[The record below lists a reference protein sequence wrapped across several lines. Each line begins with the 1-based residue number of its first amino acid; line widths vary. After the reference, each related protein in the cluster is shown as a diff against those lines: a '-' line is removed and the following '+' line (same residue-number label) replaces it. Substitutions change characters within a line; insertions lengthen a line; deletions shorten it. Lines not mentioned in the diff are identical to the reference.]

1 MDSEMIYF
9 PIFQR
14 KERHKHAAES
24 KNVSVRYRGAA
35 GNAVDHVSF
44 GIEENQIVSI
54 VGHNGAGKSTL
65 IQAIMQNL
73 SYEGDIAYGFN
84 RSELYKQVRVQTQTS
99 TFEKNAKVKDI
110 VKLYIELLDSEDNVD
125 ELLNSV
131 QMLPF
136 KNSFL
141 EKLSGGEKQK
151 IAVLLAT
158 IGSPKLI
165 ILDELTTGLD
175 VMSRRMIW
183 DLLTKI
189 RKEKGVGILL
199 TSHFLDEVEYLSDY
213 VIVLERGAVKLTGTV
228 RDIVDDAFDGS
239 KLATCLTDASFR
251 FSDLNYEYTLH
262 KNKVSIPYREAVERE
277 VFENLKACGGYDIQL
292 QQRTFEEAFLKMV
305 GYELDEKGA
314 TK

>member
-1 MDSEMIYF
+1 MKGADQMLLNLKDVSIRY
-9 PIFQR
+9 
-14 KERHKHAAES
+14 HKAD
-24 KNVSVRYRGAA
+24 K
-35 GNAVDHVSF
+35 NAVTQVSF
-44 GIEENQIVSI
+44 FIEENSIVSI

-73 SYEGDIAYGFN
+73 NYAGSITYGFN
-84 RSELYKQVRVQTQTS
+84 KNELYKYIRVQTQTS

-110 VKLYIELLDSEDNVD
+110 IQLYIELLDSQETVD
-125 ELLNSV
+125 ELLQSV

-136 KNSFL
+136 KNSYL

-158 IGSPKLI
+158 IGNPKLI

-183 DLLTKI
+183 DLLNKI
-189 RKEKGVGILL
+189 RKEKGVSILL

-213 VIVLERGAVKLTGTV
+213 VIVMEQGTIKLQGTV
-228 RDIVDDAFDGS
+228 RDIIDDAFAKQ
-239 KLATCLTDASFR
+239 KLATCLVDSSFR
-251 FSDLNYEYTLH
+251 FS
-262 KNKVSIPYREAVERE
+262 
-277 VFENLKACGGYDIQL
+277 NLKYAYKQQSNKLLIEYKEDNEKDVFDNLKICGGYDIQL
-292 QQRTFEEAFLKMV
+292 QQRTFEDAFLKMI
-305 GYELDEKGA
+305 GYELTEKGE

>member
-1 MDSEMIYF
+1 MLLNLKDVSIRY
-9 PIFQR
+9 
-14 KERHKHAAES
+14 HKAD
-24 KNVSVRYRGAA
+24 K
-35 GNAVDHVSF
+35 NAVTGVSF
-44 GIEENQIVSI
+44 SIENHSIVSI

-73 SYEGDIAYGFN
+73 NYAGSITYGFDKN
-84 RSELYKQVRVQTQTS
+84 ELYKYIRVQTQTS

-110 VKLYIELLDSEDNVD
+110 IQLYIELLDSQETVD
-125 ELLNSV
+125 ELLQSV

-136 KNSFL
+136 KNAYL

-158 IGSPKLI
+158 IGNPKLI

-183 DLLTKI
+183 DLLNKI
-189 RKEKGVGILL
+189 HKEKGVSILL

-213 VIVLERGAVKLTGTV
+213 VIVMEQGTIKLQGTV
-228 RDIVDDAFDGS
+228 RDIINNAFAKQ
-239 KLATCLTDASFR
+239 KLATCLVDSSFR
-251 FSDLNYEYTLH
+251 FT
-262 KNKVSIPYREAVERE
+262 
-277 VFENLKACGGYDIQL
+277 NLKYAYKQQSNKLMIEYKEEQEKDVFDNLKISGGYDIQL
-292 QQRTFEEAFLKMV
+292 QQRTFEDAFLRV
-305 GYELDEKGA
+305 IGYELDERGE

>member
-1 MDSEMIYF
+1 MILTL
-9 PIFQR
+9 QD
-14 KERHKHAAES
+14 
-24 KNVSVRYRGAA
+24 VSVRYHKANT
-35 GNAVDHVSF
+35 NAVTKVSF
-44 GIEENQIVSI
+44 SVEDNRIVSI

-73 SYEGDIAYGFN
+73 NYEGSITYGF
-84 RSELYKQVRVQTQTS
+84 SKKDLYKYIRVQTQTS

-110 VKLYIELLDSEDNVD
+110 VQLYIELLDSQETVD
-125 ELLNSV
+125 ELLQSI

-136 KNSFL
+136 KNSYL

-158 IGSPKLI
+158 IGNPKLI

-183 DLLTKI
+183 DLLNKI
-189 RKEKGVGILL
+189 RKEKGVSILL

-213 VIVLERGAVKLTGTV
+213 VIVLEQGKVKLQGTV
-228 RDIVDDAFDGS
+228 PDIIGNAFAMH
-239 KLATCLTDASFR
+239 KLATCLVDSSFR
-251 FSDLNYEYTLH
+251 FSSLKYAYKQQN
-262 KNKVSIPYREAVERE
+262 NKLMIEYREEDEKE
-277 VFENLKACGGYDIQL
+277 VYDHLKICGGYDIQL
-292 QQRTFEEAFLKMV
+292 QNRTFEDAFLKII
-305 GYELDEKGA
+305 GYELDEKGD

>member
-1 MDSEMIYF
+1 MILNVQDVSIRY
-9 PIFQR
+9 
-14 KERHKHAAES
+14 HKAY
-24 KNVSVRYRGAA
+24 K
-35 GNAVDHVSF
+35 NAVTKASF
-44 GIEENQIVSI
+44 TIEDNSIVSI

-73 SYEGDIAYGFN
+73 NYAGSITYGFN
-84 RSELYKQVRVQTQTS
+84 KKELYKHIRVQTQTS

-110 VKLYIELLDSEDNVD
+110 VQLYIELLDSRETVD
-125 ELLNSV
+125 ELLQSV

-136 KNSFL
+136 KNSYL

-158 IGSPKLI
+158 IGHPKLI

-183 DLLTKI
+183 DLLGKI
-189 RKEKGVGILL
+189 RKEKGVSMLL

-213 VIVLERGAVKLTGTV
+213 VIVLEQGRVKLQGTV
-228 RDIVDDAFDGS
+228 PEIINNAFAMH
-239 KLATCLTDASFR
+239 KLATCLVDSSFS
-251 FSDLNYEYTLH
+251 FSSLKYAY
-262 KNKVSIPYREAVERE
+262 KQQSNKLMIGYKEEDE
-277 VFENLKACGGYDIQL
+277 KDVFDNLKICGGYDIQL
-292 QQRTFEEAFLKMV
+292 QKRTFEDAFLTMI
-305 GYELDEKGA
+305 GYELDEKGD

>member
-1 MDSEMIYF
+1 MLLHINE
-9 PIFQR
+9 
-14 KERHKHAAES
+14 
-24 KNVSVRYRGAA
+24 VSVRYKGTNK
-35 GNAVDHVSF
+35 NAVDHVSF
-44 GIEENQIVSI
+44 SIPEGSIVSI

-73 SYEGDIAYGFN
+73 NYAGDITYGFN
-84 RSELYKQVRVQTQTS
+84 RNELYQWVRVQTQTS

-110 VKLYIELLDSEDNVD
+110 VQLYIELLDSKETVD
-125 ELLNSV
+125 ALLASV

-136 KNSFL
+136 KNSYL

-158 IGSPKLI
+158 IGNPKLI

-183 DLLTKI
+183 DLLNKI
-189 RKEKGVGILL
+189 RREKGVSILL

-213 VIVLERGAVKLTGTV
+213 VIVLEHGAIKLQGTV
-228 RDIVDDAFDGS
+228 RDIVDHAFEKS
-239 KLATCLTDASFR
+239 KLATCLTDFNFR
-251 FSDLNYEYTLH
+251 LPQLKYSYLQQ
-262 KNKVSIPYREAVERE
+262 KNKILIEYREEDE
-277 VFENLKACGGYDIQL
+277 KDVFENLKECGGYDIQL
-292 QQRTFEEAFLKMV
+292 QQRTFEDAFLKMI
-305 GYELDEKGA
+305 GYELDEKGE

>member
-1 MDSEMIYF
+1 MILNL
-9 PIFQR
+9 QD
-14 KERHKHAAES
+14 
-24 KNVSVRYRGAA
+24 VSVRYHKANT
-35 GNAVDHVSF
+35 NAVTKVSF
-44 GIEENQIVSI
+44 SIEDNSIVSI

-73 SYEGDIAYGFN
+73 NYEGSITYGF
-84 RSELYKQVRVQTQTS
+84 SKKDLYKYIRVQTQTS

-110 VKLYIELLDSEDNVD
+110 VQLYIELLDSQETVD
-125 ELLNSV
+125 ELLQSI

-136 KNSFL
+136 KNSYL

-158 IGSPKLI
+158 IGNPKLI

-183 DLLTKI
+183 DLLNKI
-189 RKEKGVGILL
+189 RKEKGVSILL

-213 VIVLERGAVKLTGTV
+213 VIVLEQGRVKLQGTV
-228 RDIVDDAFDGS
+228 PDIIGNAFAMH
-239 KLATCLTDASFR
+239 KLATCLVDSSFR
-251 FSDLNYEYTLH
+251 FSSLKYAYKQQSNKLMIEYKKEDEKDVYDH
-262 KNKVSIPYREAVERE
+262 
-277 VFENLKACGGYDIQL
+277 LKICGGYDIQL
-292 QQRTFEEAFLKMV
+292 QNRTFEDAFLKII
-305 GYELDEKGA
+305 GYELDEKGD